1 MDPIIAQRTL
11 VKSAPELWSEVGEV
25 QSLARHL
32 GAFGEIRIT
41 RLTQET
47 TVAWEG
53 ERASGTV
60 ELKPSAWGTKVTLT
74 AIPVLDEA
82 QLAAQAQALAQA
94 EAAARAAEAAAKAA
108 AIAKAEAK
116 AAAIAKAKAE
126 AEAKAAAIAKAKAE
140 AEALAKA
147 EAEAKAAA
155 EAQAAAEAAAQ
166 ATLRAKLR
174 RLFRLRPRPVEQA
187 VGETEVIA
195 ATTAI
200 EPEIKA
206 SVPEPIEAVVPAP
219 IEAVTA
225 VEPEPEIAP
234 QEPQEPALSP
244 QSAEA
249 LAVLTEMLDTLG
261 AAHHRPF
268 SRG

>member
-108 AIAKAEAK
+108 AIAKA
-116 AAAIAKAKAE
+116 KAE
-126 AEAKAAAIAKAKAE
+126 AEAKAAAI
-140 AEALAKA
+140 AKA

-174 RLFRLRPRPVEQA
+174 RLFRLRPQPVEQA

-206 SVPEPIEAVVPAP
+206 SVPAPIEAVVPAP

-225 VEPEPEIAP
+225 VEPEPEIAL

>member
-108 AIAKAEAK
+108 AIAKAEAE

-126 AEAKAAAIAKAKAE
+126 AEAKAAAI
-140 AEALAKA
+140 AKA

-206 SVPEPIEAVVPAP
+206 SVPAPIEAVVPAP

-225 VEPEPEIAP
+225 VEPEPEIAL

>member
-108 AIAKAEAK
+108 AIAKAEAE

-126 AEAKAAAIAKAKAE
+126 AEAKAAAI
-140 AEALAKA
+140 AKA

-174 RLFRLRPRPVEQA
+174 RLFRLRPQPVEQA

-206 SVPEPIEAVVPAP
+206 SVPAPIEAVVPAP

-225 VEPEPEIAP
+225 VEPEPEIAL